1 MRHDLVAT
9 GLVLT
14 PARDKVLLVYH
25 HKFQKWLPPGGH
37 LQPNELPHHG
47 ALREVQEETG
57 VKARLIPYGEQLEI
71 KNEVESQ
78 LPTPFVMLHEFIPAS
93 ARDEAHMHIDFIFL
107 MEPVDDTTDL
117 QIATGEVKEA
127 RWMSLADV
135 ENCNTF
141 ESVIKICQRV
151 MVPT

>member
-14 PARDKVLLVYH
+14 PARDQVLLVYH

-37 LQPNELPHHG
+37 LEPNELPHEC
-47 ALREVQEETG
+47 ALREVREETG
-57 VKARLIPYGEQLEI
+57 VNARLIPYGAQLGI

-93 ARDEAHMHIDFIFL
+93 AKDEAHMHIDFIFL
-107 MEPVDDTTDL
+107 MEPIEGLTDL
-117 QIATGEVKEA
+117 QIAKAEVKEA
-127 RWMSLADV
+127 RWMTLAEV
-135 ENCNTF
+135 EKCHTF
-141 ESVIKICQRV
+141 ESVVKICQRV
-151 MVPT
+151 MIPS